1 MIELIYY
8 KIPFL
13 SVLIKTIF
21 LSCFVLQA
29 WDLSLNVEKKKSIFK
44 YIHYFIFSSGRNIQH
59 HVFSCLASI
68 MTWNKFNQINLFQ
81 IEAATRGVLW
91 KKVFAKFLRTPFL
104 QNTSGRLLLFGS
116 SHRRCFVKKVFLK
129 FLHVS
134 QENICVGVFL

>member
-1 MIELIYY
+1 MIELICY

-13 SVLIKTIF
+13 SVLIKNIF
-21 LSCFVLQA
+21 LSCFVLQ
-29 WDLSLNVEKKKSIFK
+29 LGIYRLILKKKSIFK

-116 SHRRCFVKKVFLK
+116 SHRRCFVKRVFLK

-134 QENICVGVFL
+134 QENICVGVSL

>member
-1 MIELIYY
+1 MIELICY

-21 LSCFVLQA
+21 LSCFVLQ
-29 WDLSLNVEKKKSIFK
+29 LGIYRLILKKKSIFK
-44 YIHYFIFSSGRNIQH
+44 YIHYFIFSSSRNIQH

-91 KKVFAKFLRTPFL
+91 KKVFKKFLRTFFYRTPLDDCFC
-104 QNTSGRLLLFGS
+104 LLK
-116 SHRRCFVKKVFLK
+116 RC
-129 FLHVS
+129 S
-134 QENICVGVFL
+134 

>member
-1 MIELIYY
+1 MIELICY

-21 LSCFVLQA
+21 LSCFVLQ
-29 WDLSLNVEKKKSIFK
+29 LGIYRLILKKKSIFK

-116 SHRRCFVKKVFLK
+116 SHRRCFVKRVFLK

-134 QENICVGVFL
+134 QENIRVGVSL